1 MIFDLLIT
9 GDHTIDGESTFK
21 TVLQSIINDQ
31 LVNEFLFRSNQT
43 NLEPVNIK
51 KIIFLLIGFR
61 IITLKYRPGE
71 NEILF
76 NLGKSSNGNIIIAL
90 NDPKYW
96 LNINTK

>member
-1 MIFDLLIT
+1 M
-9 GDHTIDGESTFK
+9 
-21 TVLQSIINDQ
+21 NDQ
-31 LVNEFLFRSNQT
+31 LVNEFLFRSKQT

-51 KIIFLLIGFR
+51 KILFLLIVFR
-61 IITLKYRPGE
+61 IITLKYRPEE

-76 NLGKSSNGNIIIAL
+76 NLGKSSNDNIIIAL